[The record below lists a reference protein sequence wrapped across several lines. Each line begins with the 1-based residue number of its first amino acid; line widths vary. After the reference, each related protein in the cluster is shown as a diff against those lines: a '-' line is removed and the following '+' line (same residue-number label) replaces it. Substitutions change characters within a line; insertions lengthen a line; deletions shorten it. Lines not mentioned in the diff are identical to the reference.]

1 MSATGPG
8 GAPVDDPEH
17 RRGRAPGP
25 GPDGA
30 ADRAGAPAGRGGAVV
45 LIGPP
50 GAGCTSVGRALARA
64 TGAPFADLAAVVAA
78 ELGTGPELALVA
90 AGERRYRRVEADAA
104 RALLEEA
111 RRRGGVVALGSGCLA
126 DDAVRAL
133 LRPLAAGGG
142 VVALTAST
150 RRLAGRNGLDAPRS
164 VALGNVHHV
173 FAQMLRARE
182 ALCRELASST
192 LDTTDTTPE
201 RAAAALRGRAAPGK
215 ARSPRSTAA
224 PGRGAAGAG
233 SSRPGP
239 GPSRS
244 ATVPDGQGGVG

>member
-1 MSATGPG
+1 MSAPAP
-8 GAPVDDPEH
+8 GAPADDPER

-25 GPDGA
+25 GSGGEGA
-30 ADRAGAPAGRGGAVV
+30 ADRAGGRGGAVV

-64 TGAPFADLAAVVAA
+64 TGAPFADLAAIVAA
-78 ELGTGPELALVA
+78 ELGSAPELALVA

-133 LRPLAAGGG
+133 LRPLAAGGR
-142 VVALTAST
+142 VVALTASA

-164 VALGNVHHV
+164 VALGNVHRAFV
-173 FAQMLRARE
+173 QMLRDRE

-201 RAAAALRGRAAPGK
+201 QAAAALRGRGPRPAAE
-215 ARSPRSTAA
+215 
-224 PGRGAAGAG
+224 
-233 SSRPGP
+233 
-239 GPSRS
+239 PS
-244 ATVPDGQGGVG
+244 A

>member
-8 GAPVDDPEH
+8 AGAPADDPER
-17 RRGRAPGP
+17 RRGRTPGP
-25 GPDGA
+25 GPDGEGA
-30 ADRAGAPAGRGGAVV
+30 ADRAGGRGGAVV

-64 TGAPFADLAAVVAA
+64 TGAPFADLAAAVAA
-78 ELGTGPELALVA
+78 ELDSAPELALVA

-133 LRPLAAGGG
+133 LRPLAAGGR
-142 VVALTAST
+142 VVALTASA

-164 VALGNVHHV
+164 VALGNVHRAFV
-173 FAQMLRARE
+173 QMLRDRE

-201 RAAAALRGRAAPGK
+201 QAAAALRGRGPRPAAE
-215 ARSPRSTAA
+215 
-224 PGRGAAGAG
+224 
-233 SSRPGP
+233 
-239 GPSRS
+239 PS
-244 ATVPDGQGGVG
+244 A

>member
-1 MSATGPG
+1 MSAPAP
-8 GAPVDDPEH
+8 GAPADDPER
-17 RRGRAPGP
+17 RRGRTPGP
-25 GPDGA
+25 GPDGEGA
-30 ADRAGAPAGRGGAVV
+30 ADRAGGWGGAVV

-78 ELGTGPELALVA
+78 ELGSAPELALVA

-133 LRPLAAGGG
+133 LRPLAAGGR
-142 VVALTAST
+142 VVALTASA

-164 VALGNVHHV
+164 VALGNVHRAFV
-173 FAQMLRARE
+173 QMLRDRE

-201 RAAAALRGRAAPGK
+201 QAAAALRGRG
-215 ARSPRSTAA
+215 PRPTAE
-224 PGRGAAGAG
+224 
-233 SSRPGP
+233 
-239 GPSRS
+239 PS
-244 ATVPDGQGGVG
+244 A

>member
-8 GAPVDDPEH
+8 APADDPER
-17 RRGRAPGP
+17 RRGRTPGP
-25 GPDGA
+25 GPDGEGA
-30 ADRAGAPAGRGGAVV
+30 ADRAGGRGGAVV

-78 ELGTGPELALVA
+78 ELGSAPELALVA

-111 RRRGGVVALGSGCLA
+111 RRRGEVVALGSGCLA

-133 LRPLAAGGG
+133 LRPLAAGGR
-142 VVALTAST
+142 VVALTASA

-164 VALGNVHHV
+164 VALGNVHRAFV
-173 FAQMLRARE
+173 QMLRDRE

-201 RAAAALRGRAAPGK
+201 QAAAALRGRG
-215 ARSPRSTAA
+215 PRPTAE
-224 PGRGAAGAG
+224 
-233 SSRPGP
+233 
-239 GPSRS
+239 PS
-244 ATVPDGQGGVG
+244 A

>member
-1 MSATGPG
+1 MSAPTP
-8 GAPVDDPEH
+8 GAPADDPER
-17 RRGRAPGP
+17 RRGRTPGP
-25 GPDGA
+25 GPDGEGA
-30 ADRAGAPAGRGGAVV
+30 ADRAGGRGGAVV

-164 VALGNVHHV
+164 VALGNVHRAFV
-173 FAQMLRARE
+173 QMLRDRE

-201 RAAAALRGRAAPGK
+201 QAAAAALRGRG
-215 ARSPRSTAA
+215 PRPTAE
-224 PGRGAAGAG
+224 
-233 SSRPGP
+233 
-239 GPSRS
+239 PS
-244 ATVPDGQGGVG
+244 A

>member
-1 MSATGPG
+1 M
-8 GAPVDDPEH
+8 
-17 RRGRAPGP
+17 
-25 GPDGA
+25 
-30 ADRAGAPAGRGGAVV
+30 

-64 TGAPFADLAAVVAA
+64 TGAPFADLAAIVAA
-78 ELGTGPELALVA
+78 ELGSAPELALVA

-133 LRPLAAGGG
+133 LRPLAAGGR
-142 VVALTAST
+142 VVALTASA

-164 VALGNVHHV
+164 VALGNVHRAFV
-173 FAQMLRARE
+173 QMLRDRE

-201 RAAAALRGRAAPGK
+201 QAAAALRGRGPRPAAE
-215 ARSPRSTAA
+215 
-224 PGRGAAGAG
+224 
-233 SSRPGP
+233 
-239 GPSRS
+239 PS
-244 ATVPDGQGGVG
+244 A

>member
-1 MSATGPG
+1 MSAPAP
-8 GAPVDDPEH
+8 GAPADDPER
-17 RRGRAPGP
+17 RRGRTPGP
-25 GPDGA
+25 GPDGEGA
-30 ADRAGAPAGRGGAVV
+30 ADRAGGRGGAVV

-78 ELGTGPELALVA
+78 ELGSAPELALVA

-111 RRRGGVVALGSGCLA
+111 RQRGGVVALGSGCLA

-133 LRPLAAGGG
+133 LRPLAAGGR
-142 VVALTAST
+142 VVALTASA

-164 VALGNVHHV
+164 VALGNVHRAFV
-173 FAQMLRARE
+173 QMLRDRE

-201 RAAAALRGRAAPGK
+201 QAAAALRGRG
-215 ARSPRSTAA
+215 PRPTAE
-224 PGRGAAGAG
+224 
-233 SSRPGP
+233 
-239 GPSRS
+239 PS
-244 ATVPDGQGGVG
+244 A